1 MAKKGMPVGGG
12 YVVQYGNS
20 ADYLARR
27 IARDRPD
34 ILQEMKDGK
43 YRSVRQAAIAAGL
56 IDMPAAEDKALMRL
70 YDAWRKAGLEDR
82 RLFLRLLADEIDAA
96 SDGHYLNS
104 APTRK
109 GPHPFVP
116 NEGIEIPELEALITA
131 GATVSCIAQQLGVS
145 YRTICRWR
153 RGESYPSLQKRQA
166 LVEMAQLAARGVRST
181 SSEEEDEHAEI

>member
-1 MAKKGMPVGGG
+1 MAKKGMSPWGR

-43 YRSVRQAAIAAGL
+43 YHSVRQAAIAAG
-56 IDMPAAEDKALMRL
+56 IIAIPADEDKALMRL
-70 YDAWRKAGLEDR
+70 YEAWRKAGLEDR
-82 RLFLRLLADEIDAA
+82 RLFLGLVADEIDAA

-104 APTRK
+104 APTRR
-109 GPHPFVP
+109 GPHPCVP
-116 NEGIEIPELEALITA
+116 HEGTEIPELEALITA
-131 GATVSCIAQQLGVS
+131 GATISGVAQQLGVS

-153 RGESYPSLQKRQA
+153 CGQSHPSPQKRQA
-166 LVEMAQLAARGVRST
+166 LMELAQLAARGVRSRP
-181 SSEEEDEHAEI
+181 SEEEDEHAEL

>member
-1 MAKKGMPVGGG
+1 MEKKGLPVGGR
-12 YVVQYGNS
+12 YHVQYGNS

-56 IDMPAAEDKALMRL
+56 IDIAADEDKALMRL

-82 RLFLRLLADEIDAA
+82 RLFLGLVADEIDAA

-109 GPHPFVP
+109 GPPPFVP
-116 NEGIEIPELEALITA
+116 NEGTEIPELEALITA
-131 GATVSCIAQQLGVS
+131 GATVSGIAQQLGVS
-145 YRTICRWR
+145 YRTMCRWR
-153 RGESYPSLQKRQA
+153 SGQSHPSPQKRQA
-166 LVEMAQLAARGVRST
+166 LVTMAHQAARGVRST
-181 SSEEEDEHAEI
+181 PGEEEDNHAEL